1 VRSVEQAPPVANRV
15 EQRLHFARLRHV
27 ERHQQRG
34 PEFAGSASPVKA
46 LFVGTSAEFGNV
58 WSLDSPISAG
68 PLKQSYSFFTSRRR
82 RSRRSMSVSLSRP
95 AGGAISTSSLAGPTE
110 RLRRPGQ
117 AGA

>member
-27 ERHQQRG
+27 EQHQQRG

-68 PLKQSYSFFTSRRR
+68 PLKQSYSFFTSMTTSFAPLYVGVALAPGGRRNFYFQLGR
-82 RSRRSMSVSLSRP
+82 
-95 AGGAISTSSLAGPTE
+95 TY
-110 RLRRPGQ
+110 
-117 AGA
+117 